1 MGYETGNCTRKAR
14 IFGRFTSRRRID
26 GAGWE
31 LMGVVMERGFGW
43 ASAQRMHVTH
53 DSLLELVQPRPA
65 YASLALVPLH
75 LFRIFP

>member
-31 LMGVVMERGFGW
+31 LMGVVMERGFGFGEA
-43 ASAQRMHVTH
+43 ASDLTLVGQRAN
-53 DSLLELVQPRPA
+53 PGR
-65 YASLALVPLH
+65 
-75 LFRIFP
+75 F